1 MERLDRLEAVQSLL
15 LEIGQTSTSCKDITE
30 FIHAVHRALGR
41 IMFAANFYVALSD
54 RDEGT
59 VRFVYFVDE
68 SDEGPP
74 LNLPVPLGSPDESP
88 TAWVILNGQSLVVTA
103 A

>member
-1 MERLDRLEAVQSLL
+1 ML
-15 LEIGQTSTSCKDITE
+15 LEIGQTSTTCSDITE
-30 FIHAVHRALGR
+30 FIRAVHRTLGR
-41 IMFAANFYVALSD
+41 IMYAANFYVALSD

-74 LNLPVPLGSPDESP
+74 LNQPVPLVPPEESP
-88 TAWVILNGQSLVVTA
+88 TAWVCRTA
-103 A
+103 SPWW